1 MLGDA
6 AGLLADDIGGADG
19 VEQRSLAVI
28 DMTHDG
34 DDRRARLEVLGVIFL
49 ADEAFLDVG
58 LGDPPDRMP
67 EFLGDELGGVGVDHI
82 GDLAHLTVPHQELDD
97 VDAALGHAVGELL
110 NGNDLGHHDVALD
123 FLLCQRSR
131 DLLFLALLA
140 ALQRGKAALALLL
153 VEGVGNGEAPAH
165 AALLTAPWGDGALLV
180 AGVGR
185 AGRFFHLLFQEVLAD
200 GLLADFASLSLGLVS
215 CVLFELALLGVFELF
230 RPLL

>member
-1 MLGDA
+1 LPISSSA
-6 AGLLADDIGGADG
+6 CG
-19 VEQRSLAVI
+19 VLI
-28 DMTHDG
+28 D
-34 DDRRARLEVLGVIFL
+34 
-49 ADEAFLDVG
+49 G
-58 LGDPPDRMP
+58 LGESHRHAHF
-67 EFLGDELGGVGVDHI
+67 EQSFDEVG
-82 GDLAHLTVPHQELDD
+82 
-97 VDAALGHAVGELL
+97 AALGHAVGELL

-185 AGRFFHLLFQEVLAD
+185 AGRFFHLLFQEMLAD
-200 GLLADFASLSLGLVS
+200 GLLADFARLSLGLVS